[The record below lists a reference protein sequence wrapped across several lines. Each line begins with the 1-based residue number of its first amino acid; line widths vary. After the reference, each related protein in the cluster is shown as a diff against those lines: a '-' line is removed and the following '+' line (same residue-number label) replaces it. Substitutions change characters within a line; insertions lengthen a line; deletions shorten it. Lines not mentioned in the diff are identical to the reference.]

1 MRSHFGPGEAPSVG
15 LIGYGRFGRAFA
27 ALLVEEGIPV
37 RAFDPTSEVP
47 AELRAADLTALVA
60 GVDMVG
66 VVVPVSAMPKVL
78 REIRPLLRPGQIVFD
93 VGSVKVH
100 PVEAM
105 REILGDSVPWA
116 ASHPLFGPVSLSLA
130 ERPLRVVL
138 CPNPAHPEA
147 VERLRDLYERIGCH
161 IIEQEPEAH
170 DRVMASTHAL
180 TFFIAKGLLDTGVNG
195 EVPFTPPSFQAIA
208 RTIAAVRED
217 AGHLF
222 KAIQLENPYAAEER
236 EKLLASLSAIHAAL
250 EHPESLPTGERGS
263 AALSIPATNAPP
275 PELRETRDLIDAVDR
290 EIVKLIVQ
298 RSELARRAGHAKA
311 LAGRKVRDPA
321 REAVLFEER
330 RRWAAEAGIEEE
342 TVETVFRSLVALS
355 RRIQGEP
362 G

>member
-1 MRSHFGPGEAPSVG
+1 MRPRFEPGEAPSVG

-37 RAFDPTSEVP
+37 RAFDPASDVP
-47 AELRAADLTALVA
+47 AGLLAQDLASLVA
-60 GVDMVG
+60 GADMVG
-66 VVVPVSAMPKVL
+66 VAVPVPAMPKVL
-78 REIRPLLRPGQIVFD
+78 REIKPLLSPGQIVFD

-105 REILGDSVPWA
+105 SEILGGEVPWA

-147 VERLRDLYERIGCH
+147 VERLRDLYERIGCL
-161 IIEQEPEAH
+161 IVEQEPEAH

-195 EVPFTPPSFQAIA
+195 DVPFTPPSFQAIA
-208 RTIAAVRED
+208 RTIASVRED

-222 KAIQLENPYAAEER
+222 KAIQMENPYAAEAR
-236 EKLLASLSAIHAAL
+236 EKLLGSLASIHAAL
-250 EHPESLPTGERGS
+250 EHPENLPGGGRET

-275 PELRETRDLIDAVDR
+275 PELRETRELIDAVDR
-290 EIVKLIVQ
+290 RIVKLIVQ
-298 RSELARRAGHAKA
+298 RSELAKRAGHAKA
-311 LAGRKVRDPA
+311 QAGQKVHDPA
-321 REAVLFEER
+321 REAALFEER

-355 RRIQGEP
+355 RRVQGEP

>member
-1 MRSHFGPGEAPSVG
+1 MRLHFEPGQAPSVG

-27 ALLVEEGIPV
+27 SLLAGEGIPV
-37 RAFDPTSEVP
+37 RAFDPGSDVP
-47 AELRAADLTALVA
+47 ADLQAPSLASLVA
-60 GVDMVG
+60 GADMIG
-66 VVVPVSAMPKVL
+66 VAVPVPAMPAIL
-78 REIRPLLRPGQIVFD
+78 RQIRPLLRPGQLVFD

-105 REILGDSVPWA
+105 REILGESIPWA

-147 VERLRDLYERIGCH
+147 VERLRDLYERIGCL
-161 IIEQEPEAH
+161 IIVQEPEAH
-170 DRVMASTHAL
+170 DRVMAGTHAL

-195 EVPFTPPSFQAIA
+195 DVPFTPPSFQAIA
-208 RTIAAVRED
+208 RTIASVRED

-222 KAIQLENPYAAEER
+222 KAIQLENPYAAGER

-250 EHPESLPTGERGS
+250 EHPESVPASRGS
-263 AALSIPATNAPP
+263 AALAIPATNAPP
-275 PELRETRDLIDAVDR
+275 AELRETRDLIDAVDR
-290 EIVKLIVQ
+290 KIVKLIVQ

-311 LAGRKVRDPA
+311 QAGQKVHDPA
-321 REAVLFEER
+321 REAALFEER